1 MTNQVFEFIKN
12 IFMKQTIKLNN
23 INNFGSVNHMK
34 IHLQQTCIL
43 QMHYTVN
50 KFNEQYATD
59 V

>member
-1 MTNQVFEFIKN
+1 
-12 IFMKQTIKLNN
+12 MKQTIKLNN

-59 V
+59 VQVRKDMQ